1 MLPGRI
7 RLGTLLGVMLVSLA
21 CGGGDG
27 GGSTGPSGL
36 TFPPLDDA
44 VRAQFC
50 VRGNTTVGQTK
61 SGSISAQDCDAADLP
76 PPGTADTYYEI
87 WRVRVA
93 QAATVT
99 FTVDAPGFDSY
110 IDVIQVDIVSGDV
123 GLITFL
129 GSDDDTIGDDPQIS
143 MDLIPDT
150 DYAIAISG
158 FNYSETGA
166 YTVEID

>member
-1 MLPGRI
+1 MPPGQI
-7 RLGTLLGVMLVSLA
+7 RLGTLLGVMLISLA

-27 GGSTGPSGL
+27 GGGTGPSGL
-36 TFPPLDDA
+36 TFPPLNDA
-44 VRAQFC
+44 VRAQYC

-61 SGSISAQDCDAADLP
+61 SGSITAQDCDYADLDP
-76 PPGTADTYYEI
+76 AAGGYYEV

-99 FTVDAPGFDSY
+99 FTVGAPSFDSY
-110 IDVIQVDIVSGDV
+110 IDVVEVDIVSGDV
-123 GLITFL
+123 GTLTFL

-143 MDLIPDT
+143 VDLVPDT
-150 DYAIAISG
+150 DYAIVISG
-158 FNYSETGA
+158 FDYPETGA